1 VTEPRVQETFI
12 STPRL
17 RFGALE
23 SGDRGD
29 PLALCLHG
37 FPDSP
42 WSWRHLLVTL
52 AEHGYHAVA
61 PFLRGYAPT
70 ALPSSGFGLAD
81 LAEDVLALEEELR
94 GARRSILIGHDW
106 GAAAVYVS
114 LERDSGR
121 WACAVAAS
129 VPPTDDSIDAGSL
142 AQLRRS
148 WYSFLFQLP
157 EIGVPERIAAADD
170 MALVD
175 MLWRDWSP
183 DLDAP
188 EAVAH
193 AKDALRPP
201 GHLRA
206 AITYYREAPTR
217 APKTRAAADPGA
229 PIGWEVQLLYLHG
242 ARDGCIG
249 LDSLERIR
257 ARLRP
262 TVRVAVLEDA
272 GHFLQLERPAEI
284 NGLILDFL
292 AQYA

>member
-1 VTEPRVQETFI
+1 VTETRVQETFI
-12 STPRL
+12 STPGL

-23 SGDRGD
+23 AGDRAD

-37 FPDSP
+37 FPDSA
-42 WSWRHLLVTL
+42 WTWRHVLVTL

-70 ALPSSGFGLAD
+70 DLPSSGFGLAD
-81 LAEDVLALEEELR
+81 LAHDVLALEEKLR
-94 GARRSILIGHDW
+94 GAKRSIVIGHDW
-106 GAAAVYVS
+106 GAAGVYMA
-114 LERDSGR
+114 LERDSAR

-157 EIGVPERIAAADD
+157 DIEVPLRIAAADD
-170 MALVD
+170 MAMLD

-188 EAVAH
+188 EEVAH

-217 APKTRAAADPGA
+217 APKASTSEDPGP
-229 PIGWEVQLLYLHG
+229 PIGWEVPLLYLHG
-242 ARDGCIG
+242 RCDGCIG

-284 NGLILDFL
+284 SGLILNFL
-292 AQYA
+292 AQHA

>member
-1 VTEPRVQETFI
+1 VTAVRETSI

-17 RFGALE
+17 RFGALQA
-23 SGDRGD
+23 GDRGD

-42 WSWRHLLVTL
+42 WSWSHLLVAL
-52 AEHGYHAVA
+52 AERGYHAVA
-61 PFLRGYAPT
+61 PFQRGYAPT
-70 ALPSSGFGLAD
+70 EIPSGAFGLAD
-81 LAEDVLALEEELR
+81 LAEDVLVLEEALR
-94 GARRSILIGHDW
+94 GPRRSVLIGHDW
-106 GAAAVYVS
+106 GAAAVYAA
-114 LERDSGR
+114 LARDSGR

-129 VPPTDDSIDAGSL
+129 VPPTDQSIDAGSL

-157 EIGVPERIAAADD
+157 DIEVPERIAAADD
-170 MALVD
+170 MALVE

-188 EAVAH
+188 DALAH

-201 GHLRA
+201 GRLRA
-206 AITYYREAPTR
+206 AITYYRDTPTR
-217 APKTRAAADPGA
+217 APGA
-229 PIGWEVQLLYLHG
+229 TASTGSGPPIGWEVPLLYLHG
-242 ARDGCIG
+242 GRDGCIG
-249 LDSLERIR
+249 VDSLERIR

-284 NGLILDFL
+284 ADLILRFL
-292 AQYA
+292 AQHA